1 MTTVFIISAPSG
13 SGKSTL
19 VSRLLNEV
27 GSLTFSVSFTTRKP
41 RGSEVPGEA
50 YHFIERDE
58 FERRIANHEFLEYAE
73 VFGNYYGTH
82 QDALAIAREEQKDL
96 VLDIDVQGA
105 GQLKKRIPDAVSIFI
120 LPPSREVLEHRLR
133 ARSQDKEEVI
143 RRRLADA
150 AREIQNYD
158 LYDYVLVNNDLDL
171 AAETLKAIV
180 RAERVR
186 RVRVEEKIRP
196 ILATF
201 GQVHEQRS

>member
-19 VSRLLNEV
+19 VSRLLNGVE
-27 GSLTFSVSFTTRKP
+27 GLTFSVSFTTRKP

-58 FERRIANHEFLEYAE
+58 FERRLADNEFLEHAD

-82 QDALAIAREEQKDL
+82 QNALAIARDEQKDL

-105 GQLKKRIPDAVSIFI
+105 GQLKKRISDAVSVFI
-120 LPPSREVLEHRLR
+120 LPPSREVLEERLR
-133 ARSQDKEEVI
+133 ARSQDREEVI
-143 RRRLADA
+143 ERRLADA
-150 AREIQNYD
+150 AREIQNYG
-158 LYDYVLVNNDLDL
+158 LYDYVLVNDDLDL

-180 RAERVR
+180 RAERVKR
-186 RVRVEEKIRP
+186 IRVEEKIRP

-201 GQVHEQRS
+201 GQV